1 MQNIL
6 HFFMDGP
13 GLWYIL
19 CPFKVSLVCAC
30 RRPPRAK
37 CTADRWWWRP
47 RRDSEELGLFC
58 TSRMLSA
65 LCPLFRACACYTL
78 SQPTRERAS
87 SRTRSGRQK
96 TTKCERLRAFFQ
108 PILLLQLLQRCTVG
122 SRIVYTAVG
131 AWRQCCSVPSSL
143 LAYCFVCRIAKI
155 YPL

>member
-1 MQNIL
+1 
-6 HFFMDGP
+6 MDGP

-19 CPFKVSLVCAC
+19 CPFEVSLVCAC

-65 LCPLFRACACYTL
+65 LCPLFRACATL

-87 SRTRSGRQK
+87 SRTGSGRQK

-108 PILLLQLLQRCTVG
+108 PILLLCVVCAAKAQHSPHSSGVSVAQFSVL
-122 SRIVYTAVG
+122 AV
-131 AWRQCCSVPSSL
+131 SL
-143 LAYCFVCRIAKI
+143 LRCVPHCKD
-155 YPL
+155 LSS

>member
-1 MQNIL
+1 
-6 HFFMDGP
+6 MDGP

-108 PILLLQLLQRCTVG
+108 PILLLCVVCAAKAAAQSTPVVVLVLL
-122 SRIVYTAVG
+122 
-131 AWRQCCSVPSSL
+131 SSQFLL
-143 LAYCFVCRIAKI
+143 LACCVVCRIAKI
-155 YPL
+155 YPLKS